1 MELSG
6 SRSDL
11 LRGFSQDVFGSQPSE
26 YLTGARGSTSNR
38 LIHTAVALSHHV
50 LLSSQHAS
58 RSPLE
63 QVTQERHSVFYDIDM
78 EVAWYHVWT
87 VVG

>member
-1 MELSG
+1 MVLAQISYEVSVKMSVGL
-6 SRSDL
+6 
-11 LRGFSQDVFGSQPSE
+11 QPSE

-38 LIHTAVALSHHV
+38 IIHTAVALSHHV
-50 LLSSQHAS
+50 LLSLQHAS
-58 RSPLE
+58 RSPPE